1 MKITIKNIVAG
12 LGVLMSSMTIAQNNF
27 CTGTVAECVLPK
39 KDGFVFNGQ
48 SQSGAFIQGDTAK
61 VTIVVYKDMEYRITA
76 CCPMF
81 QELNGKLKFRII
93 EEVSEAKWV
102 TSMVTEKVDV
112 TNADGEVTGQKE
124 VTKEVKKRVFEKVN
138 IVRYDGYKQ
147 EKGNEFIMISDKT
160 RKLTVEVYVP
170 VLGGEGSGLQ
180 ADDLACVGLLI
191 EHRPAPKNI
200 SQFGC

>member
-1 MKITIKNIVAG
+1 MKVTFKNIVAG
-12 LGVLMSSMTIAQNNF
+12 IGVLVTSMSFAQNNF

-81 QELNGKLKFRII
+81 QQLSGKLKFRII

-102 TSMVTEKVDV
+102 TSMVTEKVDI

-124 VTKEVKKRVFEKVN
+124 VTKEVKKRVFEKVS
-138 IVRYDGYKQ
+138 IVRYDGYKE
-147 EKGNEFIMISDKT
+147 EKGNEFVMISDKT
-160 RKLTVEVYVP
+160 RKLTIEVYVP

-180 ADDLACVGLLI
+180 ADDLACIGLLI

-200 SQFGC
+200 SQFGR

>member
-1 MKITIKNIVAG
+1 MKFNLKNIFVG
-12 LGVLMSSMTIAQNNF
+12 ISVLVSSFSFAQNNF
-27 CTGTVAECVLPK
+27 CTGTVQECLLPK

-81 QELNGKLKFRII
+81 QELSGKLKFRII
-93 EEVSEAKWV
+93 EEVSEARWV
-102 TSMVTEKVDV
+102 TSTITVKEDIV
-112 TNADGEVTGQKE
+112 NADGEVTGQKDK
-124 VTKEVKKRVFEKVN
+124 TQEVKKRVFDKVK
-138 IVRYDGYKQ
+138 IIRYDGYKE
-147 EKGNEFIMISDKT
+147 EKGNEFVMISDKT

-170 VLGGEGSGLQ
+170 VIGGEGSGLQ
-180 ADDLACVGLLI
+180 ADDLACIGLLI

-200 SQFGC
+200 SSFGR